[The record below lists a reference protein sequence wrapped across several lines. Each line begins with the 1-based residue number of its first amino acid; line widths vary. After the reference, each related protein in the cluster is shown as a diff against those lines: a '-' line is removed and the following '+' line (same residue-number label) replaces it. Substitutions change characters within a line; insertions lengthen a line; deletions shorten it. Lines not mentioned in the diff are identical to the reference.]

1 MCRRLQRYMCK
12 CSWKQLYDA
21 AAVIT
26 YIQFTGY
33 SGFVSMLVFGQRLDL
48 MILEDFSNLSDTVIH
63 FAWEFLVPSSV

>member
-1 MCRRLQRYMCK
+1 MCK

-21 AAVIT
+21 AVIA

-33 SGFVSMLVFGQRLDL
+33 SGFVGMVVFDQRLDL

-63 FAWEFLVPSSV
+63 FT